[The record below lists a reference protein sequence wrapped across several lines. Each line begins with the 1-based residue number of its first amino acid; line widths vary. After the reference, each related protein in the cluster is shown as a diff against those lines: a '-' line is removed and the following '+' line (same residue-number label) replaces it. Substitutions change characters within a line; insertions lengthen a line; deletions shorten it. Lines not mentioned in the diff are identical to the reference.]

1 VKEELRKEAEFL
13 RAELKQVRDDRDH
26 SVAQLNNLN
35 LELADCKEQIGKSSK
50 ECDSMITKVLA
61 LEVCSCRFVV
71 MFVVHNYWA

>member
-1 VKEELRKEAEFL
+1 MKEELRKEVECL

-35 LELADCKEQIGKSSK
+35 LELANCKEQIGKSSK
-50 ECDSMITKVLA
+50 ECEGLSTKVSV

-71 MFVVHNYWA
+71 ISVVRNCWA